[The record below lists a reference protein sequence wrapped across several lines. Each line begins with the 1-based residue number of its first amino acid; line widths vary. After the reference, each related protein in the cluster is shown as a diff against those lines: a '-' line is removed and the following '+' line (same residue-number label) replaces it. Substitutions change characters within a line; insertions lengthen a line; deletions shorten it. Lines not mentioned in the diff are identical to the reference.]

1 MSSIESNTNTDI
13 TTYTT
18 YNSYIIDFWFSPNN
32 SKKWFVNDAIFDKE
46 VYDKFKNL
54 LETNRHIN
62 LDYLLN
68 DDDIDDNQITFIL
81 DNIILFDQMSRNI
94 FRVNNHKYRSEDDNI
109 ALDLANYL
117 IINNKVNNLKQ
128 EYFYFIILPLRHTKQ
143 SIYCRQAIDLIK
155 KYEQQNIIDDEQ
167 TWLNFK
173 CASYRSFYDS
183 TSHEINNDEQMF
195 ETLKEFQNSYD
206 YFKDIIDPVIVNLN
220 KFKKYLVINNNI
232 IIDSIY
238 KSMIKHNN
246 KLDDNYC
253 ISLSGGV
260 DSMVIAY
267 ALAHLSEIYN
277 FTVHAV
283 HIQHSNRE
291 EAGREAEMI
300 KEYCLQLGIIYHNI
314 KIDHIKRHEINRDFY
329 ETETRRIRFDFYR
342 NIKKHYQVNLFSLG
356 HHRGDVAENVLVNL
370 LKGRTLLDLPV
381 MSEFDEQ
388 EGVCLWRPLLNL
400 PKSEILKFAEEFG
413 IIYTKNSTPEW
424 SVRGKLRNIVL
435 PQLNDMFNQVE
446 LNLYNAGKE
455 STDLQE
461 YVNTNVVDNIVAN
474 TIYGKLGFYFPV
486 NKLRNANFTIWKL
499 SLQKIF
505 HNNHMSMLKD
515 HVIREL
521 MLLQN
526 KIINPC
532 KNYISY
538 CDNNNLIFLNNKYF
552 DLIDNKKSYKIDIKN
567 IDISYPDIDF
577 TLNDIINGVIKYTIY
592 SNQDLICCNV
602 LSKYM
607 KQRFNKILPG
617 DILHKYVWIINNYKK
632 GSHKHLVTIN
642 YIVN

>member
-1 MSSIESNTNTDI
+1 MSSIESNSDYNSESNLTF
-13 TTYTT
+13 
-18 YNSYIIDFWFSPNN
+18 NSYILDFWFSLNN
-32 SKKWFVNDAIFDKE
+32 SKKWFVNDHIFDKE
-46 VYDKFKNL
+46 IYDKFNSL
-54 LETNRHIN
+54 LETTRHISLDYN
-62 LDYLLN
+62 LDNN
-68 DDDIDDNQITFIL
+68 DNIDNNQIRFIL
-81 DNIILFDQMSRNI
+81 ENIILFDQMSRNI
-94 FRVNNHKYRSEDDNI
+94 FRVNNHNHRSDDDII

-117 IINNKVNNLKQ
+117 ISNNKLNNLKQ
-128 EYFYFIILPLRHTKQ
+128 EYFYFVILPLRHTKN
-143 SIYCRQAIDLIK
+143 SVYCRQAIDLIK
-155 KYEQQNIIDDEQ
+155 NYEDNNLIINEQ
-167 TWLNFK
+167 EWLNFK
-173 CASYRSFYDS
+173 CASYRSLYDS
-183 TSHEINNDEQMF
+183 TSYGIINDEQIF
-195 ETLKEFQNSYD
+195 ESLSEYYNSVD
-206 YFKDIIDPVIVNLN
+206 YFRDIIDPVILN
-220 KFKKYLVINNNI
+220 INNFKIHYIINNNI
-232 IIDSIY
+232 IIDTIY
-238 KSMIKHNN
+238 KSMTKHN
-246 KLDDNYC
+246 KSLDDSYC

-267 ALAHLSEIYN
+267 ALAHLGKLYGFS
-277 FTVHAV
+277 VHAV

-291 EAGREAEMI
+291 EASREAEMI
-300 KEYCLQLGIIYHNI
+300 KEYCMQLNIIFHHI
-314 KIDHIKRHEINRDFY
+314 KIEHIKRHEINRDFY

-356 HHRGDVAENVLVNL
+356 HHRGDVAENVFVNL

-400 PKSEILKFAEEFG
+400 PKSEILKFAEEYG

-424 SVRGKLRNIVL
+424 SVRGKLRNIIL

-455 STDLQE
+455 SSDLCE
-461 YVNTNVVDNIVAN
+461 YVNTNIVDNIVEN
-474 TIYGKLGFYFPV
+474 TVYGKLGFYFPI

-505 HNNHMSMLKD
+505 HNNHMNMLKD

-552 DLIDNKKSYKIDIKN
+552 DLIDDKKKYKIDIKN
-567 IDISYPDIDF
+567 VDNSYRDINI
-577 TLNDIINGVIKYTIY
+577 TLDNIINGIVQYTIY
-592 SNQDLICCNV
+592 SNQDLICSSV

-617 DILHKYVWIINNYKK
+617 DILHKYVWIVNNYKS
-632 GSHKHLVTIN
+632 GSHKHLITITYN
-642 YIVN
+642 